1 MAIPQI
7 NPYDYFYQ
15 WREKTNLLA
24 TLMGDVE
31 TIEVAE
37 ADRDTLVEALNKVIS
52 NIGLLSTLTTTAKNT
67 IVAAIN
73 EHQTKLGNA
82 TLTTTAQDVTSA
94 INELDGEHGILANL
108 TTTAKNTIVA
118 AINELDGEHGTLS
131 SLTTTYKATF
141 VGAINE
147 LVDKIGPL
155 STLSTTDKDNAVEAI
170 NEVLSKLGTIANLT
184 TTAKTSAVA
193 AINEHDGEI
202 GNIST
207 LTTTDKDN
215 LVDAV
220 NELDGEHGVL
230 STLTTNAKSTFVGA
244 INELDNE
251 MGDLT
256 TLKTVTKS
264 STVHAINEL
273 FDSLLIGNATFT
285 VGTETDD
292 VIRVA
297 VQLKDRAGA
306 NLAIAAGVQAYLS
319 DNSNGLSLV
328 ATAPS
333 GGWAIGTTGVLIPNV
348 ANKAATFIC
357 SSSGVFNV
365 DITEVGAKTA
375 YLVVILPLGNLKISS
390 AITFAE

>member
-24 TLMGDVE
+24 TLVGDIE
-31 TIEVAE
+31 TIDVAL

-52 NIGLLSTLTTTAKNT
+52 NIGPLATLTTTAKNT

-73 EHQTKLGNA
+73 EHQTKLGNT

-94 INELDGEHGILANL
+94 INELDGDIGIPANL
-108 TTTAKNTIVA
+108 TTTAKNNLVA
-118 AINELDGEHGTLS
+118 AVNELDGEHGTLS

-147 LVDKIGPL
+147 L
-155 STLSTTDKDNAVEAI
+155 
-170 NEVLSKLGTIANLT
+170 
-184 TTAKTSAVA
+184 
-193 AINEHDGEI
+193 
-202 GNIST
+202 
-207 LTTTDKDN
+207 
-215 LVDAV
+215 
-220 NELDGEHGVL
+220 
-230 STLTTNAKSTFVGA
+230 
-244 INELDNE
+244 DNE

-256 TLKTVTKS
+256 TLKTTTKS

-285 VGTETDD
+285 VGSESTD
-292 VIRVA
+292 VIRVT
-297 VQLKDRAGA
+297 VQLKDRSAS
-306 NLAIAAGVQAYLS
+306 NLTIAAGVQAYLS
-319 DNSNGLSLV
+319 DNADGSTVV

-333 GGWAIGTTGVLIPNV
+333 GGWAIGTTGAMIEMV
-348 ANKAATFIC
+348 AGKAATFIC

-365 DITEVGAKTA
+365 DITEAGAKTA

-390 AITFAE
+390 EITFAA

>member
-7 NPYDYFYQ
+7 NPYDYFHQ
-15 WREKTNLLA
+15 WREKTNLLS
-24 TLMGDVE
+24 TLVGDID
-31 TIEVAE
+31 TIDVAA
-37 ADRDTLVEALNKVIS
+37 ADRDTLVEALNKVIG
-52 NIGLLSTLTTTAKNT
+52 NIGVLSTLTTTAKNT

-73 EHQTKLGNA
+73 EHQTKLGSSA
-82 TLTTTAQDVTSA
+82 LTTTAQNLSSA
-94 INELDGEHGILANL
+94 INELDGDVGAPASL
-108 TTTAKNTIVA
+108 TTTAKNNLVA
-118 AINELDGEHGTLS
+118 AVNELDGEHGTLS
-131 SLTTTYKATF
+131 SLTTVYKATF

-155 STLSTTDKDNAVEAI
+155 STLSTTAKDNAVEAI
-170 NEVLSKLGTIANLT
+170 NEVLGKLGTIANLT

-202 GNIST
+202 GTIAN

-220 NELDGEHGVL
+220 NELDGEHGTL
-230 STLTTNAKSTFVGA
+230 STLTTNSKTTFVGA

-256 TLKTVTKS
+256 TLKTTTKS
-264 STVHAINEL
+264 SSVHAINEI
-273 FDSLLIGNATFT
+273 FDSLLIGNAAFT
-285 VGTETDD
+285 VGSEAADI
-292 VIRVA
+292 IRVT

-319 DNSNGLSLV
+319 DNANGSTVV

-333 GGWAIGTTGVLIPNV
+333 GGWAIGTTGALIPTV
-348 ANKAATFIC
+348 AGKAATFIC
-357 SSSGVFNV
+357 STSGVFNV
-365 DITEVGAKTA
+365 DITEAGAKTA

-390 AITFAE
+390 AITFA